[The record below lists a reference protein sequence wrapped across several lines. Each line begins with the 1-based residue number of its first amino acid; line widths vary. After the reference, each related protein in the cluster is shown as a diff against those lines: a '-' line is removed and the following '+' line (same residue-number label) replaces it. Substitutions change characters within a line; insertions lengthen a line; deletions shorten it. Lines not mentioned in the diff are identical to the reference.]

1 MIRTTA
7 LAFSGLIVGA
17 GLTGCSAAGVDA
29 TCDVEGVSDEVHHI
43 LSDSDGEMGDLL
55 TLNCADDWAVA
66 SVNVTRASGEQAES
80 FVFRGSDI
88 GWILTSP
95 VDACAT
101 EGPLA
106 APAALRDEVCA
117 MTDTPDPA

>member
-1 MIRTTA
+1 LIRPAA
-7 LAFSGLIVGA
+7 LAISGLIVGA

-29 TCDVEGVSDEVHHI
+29 TCDVDGVTDEVHHI

-66 SVNVTRASGEQAES
+66 SVAVTRASGDQAES

-95 VDACAT
+95 VDACAAD
-101 EGPLA
+101 GPLA
-106 APAALRDEVCA
+106 APAALQDEVCA
-117 MTDTPDPA
+117 LTDPVDPA